1 MARSLA
7 VDHPILLACFFA
19 SRPAALVP
27 GASPAACLALRAPG
41 NSGSRSRA
49 LAALI
54 PPSRHRLISPARFRL
69 HRPFA
74 RPSNRSRAADGR
86 SR

>member
-27 GASPAACLALRAPG
+27 GALPAACLALRAPG

-54 PPSRHRLISPARFRL
+54 PPASPTDLTRALSPSPTLRASL
-69 HRPFA
+69 EPFA
-74 RPSNRSRAADGR
+74 RRG
-86 SR
+86 